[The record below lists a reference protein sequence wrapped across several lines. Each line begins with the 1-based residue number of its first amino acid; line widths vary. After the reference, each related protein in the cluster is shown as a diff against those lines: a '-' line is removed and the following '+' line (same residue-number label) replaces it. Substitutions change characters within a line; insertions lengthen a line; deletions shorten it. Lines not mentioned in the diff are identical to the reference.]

1 MDLMILPLAV
11 NLVSEHLL
19 LLFSILIF
27 AAVLVTKVGSR
38 YGVPSLLL
46 FLLLGMV
53 AGEDVL
59 GVRFDDFELA
69 ENIGHFAMTIILF
82 TAGLETSFKET
93 RPIVRQGA
101 LLSTAGVLLTILFSG
116 VFIWLVSDAA
126 IPVSMSLTGCF
137 LLAAVMGSTDSASV
151 FSVLRSK
158 KLHLRE
164 NLGPML
170 EMESGSNDPMAY
182 ILTIVLTQLMTESPD
197 SLGAGKLVMTGFGL
211 VFLQIVVGAG
221 VGFGVGYAGRWI
233 LGRLRLASSPL
244 YAILILSLGYFAN
257 GVAGLL
263 MGNGLLALYVTAL
276 MIGNRADIP
285 HRKEILNFFNGMTW
299 LMQLVMFLMLGLLA
313 RPSKMLPMLVPAL
326 VIGLFMIFVSRPAS
340 VFLCLL
346 PFRGLSTRAKLF
358 TSWVG
363 LKGAGPILF
372 ALCPV
377 VAGLEGADDMFNM
390 VFLITLI
397 SLLLQ
402 GMTLSPVARMLRLS
416 YEEDPQVETFG
427 MEIPEEMGM
436 LRDHTVT
443 EEDLKKGPTLRD
455 LGLPHGIRVMMV
467 RRPARHHHGRFGR
480 LTPTRNTRKNPA
492 VPQYGGVV
500 AFKID

>member
-1 MDLMILPLAV
+1 MPLLAV
-11 NLVSEHLL
+11 NLLSEHLL
-19 LLFSILIF
+19 LLCSVLIF

-53 AGEDVL
+53 AGKDVL
-59 GVRFDDFELA
+59 GVQFDDFELA

-82 TAGLETSFKET
+82 TAGLETPLHEA
-93 RPIVRQGA
+93 RPVLRQGT
-101 LLSTAGVLLTILFSG
+101 LLSTVGVLLTVLFSG
-116 VFIWLVSDAA
+116 IFIWLVADSA
-126 IPVSMSLTGCF
+126 IPVSVSLAGCF

-170 EMESGSNDPMAY
+170 ELESGSNDPMAY
-182 ILTIVLTQLMTESPD
+182 ILTIVLTQVIAS
-197 SLGAGKLVMTGFGL
+197 SRGAVGVGSQVMTGFGL
-211 VFLQIVVGAG
+211 VFLQVLVGVA
-221 VGFGVGYAGRWI
+221 VGFGIGFAGRWI
-233 LGRLRLASSPL
+233 LGRLQLASSPL
-244 YAILILSLGYFAN
+244 YAILILSLGFFAN
-257 GVAGLL
+257 GIAGLL
-263 MGNGLLALYVTAL
+263 MGNGLLALYVTAII
-276 MIGNRADIP
+276 IGNRTDLP
-285 HRKEILNFFNGMTW
+285 HRKEILHFFDGMTW

-313 RPSKMLPMLVPAL
+313 SPSKMLPMILPAL
-326 VIGLFMIFVSRPAS
+326 VIGLFMIFVARPAS
-340 VFLCLL
+340 VFLSLL
-346 PFRGLSTRAKLF
+346 PFRGLSFRAKVF

-377 VAGLEGADDMFNM
+377 VAGLEGADDMFNI

-416 YEEDPQVETFG
+416 YEEDPKVETFG

-443 EEDLKKGPTLRD
+443 EEDLQGGATLRD

-467 RRPARHHHGRFGR
+467 RRGDSYLVPHGSMPLEVGDR
-480 LTPTRNTRKNPA
+480 L
-492 VPQYGGVV
+492 VIIMG
-500 AFKID
+500 DSDD

>member
-1 MDLMILPLAV
+1 MPMPLLAV
-11 NLVSEHLL
+11 NLLSEHLL
-19 LLFSILIF
+19 LLCSVLIF

-53 AGEDVL
+53 AGKDVL
-59 GVRFDDFELA
+59 GVQFDDFELA

-82 TAGLETSFKET
+82 TAGLETPLHEA
-93 RPIVRQGA
+93 RPVLRQGT
-101 LLSTAGVLLTILFSG
+101 LLSTVGVLLTVLFSG
-116 VFIWLVSDAA
+116 IFIWLVADSA
-126 IPVSMSLTGCF
+126 IPVSVSLAGCF

-170 EMESGSNDPMAY
+170 ELESGSNDPMAY
-182 ILTIVLTQLMTESPD
+182 ILTIVLTQVIAS
-197 SLGAGKLVMTGFGL
+197 SRGAVGVGSQVMTGFGL
-211 VFLQIVVGAG
+211 VFLQVLVGVA
-221 VGFGVGYAGRWI
+221 VGFGIGFAGRWI
-233 LGRLRLASSPL
+233 LGRLQLASSPL
-244 YAILILSLGYFAN
+244 YAILILSLGFFAN
-257 GVAGLL
+257 GIAGLL
-263 MGNGLLALYVTAL
+263 MGNGLLALYVTAII
-276 MIGNRADIP
+276 IGNRTDLP
-285 HRKEILNFFNGMTW
+285 HRKEILHFFDGMTW

-313 RPSKMLPMLVPAL
+313 SPSKMLPMILPAL
-326 VIGLFMIFVSRPAS
+326 VIGLFMIFVARPAS
-340 VFLCLL
+340 VFLSLL
-346 PFRGLSTRAKLF
+346 PFRGLSFRAKVF

-377 VAGLEGADDMFNM
+377 VAGLEGADDMFNI

-416 YEEDPQVETFG
+416 YEEDPKVETFG

-443 EEDLKKGPTLRD
+443 EEDLQGGATLRD

-467 RRPARHHHGRFGR
+467 RRGDSYLVPHGSMPLEVGDR
-480 LTPTRNTRKNPA
+480 L
-492 VPQYGGVV
+492 VIIMG
-500 AFKID
+500 DSDD

>member
-1 MDLMILPLAV
+1 MMGTILLPPPLLAV
-11 NLVSEHLL
+11 NLLSEHLL
-19 LLFSILIF
+19 LLCSILIF

-46 FLLLGMV
+46 FLLLGML

-59 GVRFDDFELA
+59 GVQFDDFELA

-82 TAGLETSFKET
+82 TAGMETSFQET
-93 RPIVRQGA
+93 RPVLRQGA
-101 LLSTAGVLLTILFSG
+101 LLSTAGVLLTVLFSG
-116 VFIWLVSDAA
+116 LFIWLVFGSAVN
-126 IPVSMSLTGCF
+126 PSLLGCF
-137 LLAAVMGSTDSASV
+137 LLATVMGSTDSASV

-170 EMESGSNDPMAY
+170 EVESGSNDPMAY
-182 ILTIVLTQLMTESPD
+182 ILTIVLTRLISD
-197 SLGAGKLVMTGFGL
+197 SQGTLGAGSLVMNGFGL
-211 VFLQIVVGAG
+211 VFLQVLVGVAVGLG
-221 VGFGVGYAGRWI
+221 VGFAGRWI
-233 LGRLRLASSPL
+233 LGRLQLASSPL

-257 GVAGLL
+257 GIAGLL
-263 MGNGLLALYVTAL
+263 MGNGLLALYITAIT
-276 MIGNRADIP
+276 IGNRTDIP
-285 HRKEILNFFNGMTW
+285 HRKEILHFFDGMTW

-313 RPSKMLPMLVPAL
+313 RPSTMLPMILPAL
-326 VIGLFMIFVSRPAS
+326 LIGLFMMLIARPVS

-346 PFRGLSTRAKLF
+346 PFRGLSVRAKAF

-377 VAGLEGADDMFNM
+377 VAGVEGASDMFNI
-390 VFLITLI
+390 VFLITLF

-427 MEIPEEMGM
+427 MAVPEEMGL

-443 EEDLKKGPTLRD
+443 EEDLRQGTTLRD

-467 RRPARHHHGRFGR
+467 RRGDSYLVPHGSMPLEVGDR
-480 LTPTRNTRKNPA
+480 L
-492 VPQYGGVV
+492 VIIMG
-500 AFKID
+500 DSDD

>member
-377 VAGLEGADDMFNM
+377 VAGLEGASDMFNM

-467 RRPARHHHGRFGR
+467 RRGDSYLVPHGSMPLEVGDR
-480 LTPTRNTRKNPA
+480 L
-492 VPQYGGVV
+492 VIIMG
-500 AFKID
+500 DSDD

>member
-1 MDLMILPLAV
+1 MYAPLLMV
-11 NLVSEHLL
+11 NLLSEHMLL
-19 LLFSILIF
+19 LCSVLIF

-53 AGEDVL
+53 AGKDGL
-59 GVRFDDFELA
+59 GIRFDDFELA
-69 ENIGHFAMTIILF
+69 EGIGHFAMTIILF
-82 TAGLETSFKET
+82 TAGLETPIHET
-93 RPIVRQGA
+93 RPVLRQGT
-101 LLSTAGVLLTILFSG
+101 LLSTLGVLLTVLFSG
-116 VFIWLVSDAA
+116 LFIWLVFGTDRNTPLAA
-126 IPVSMSLTGCF
+126 CF

-170 EMESGSNDPMAY
+170 ELESGSNDPMAY
-182 ILTIVLTQLMTESPD
+182 ILTIVLTQ
-197 SLGAGKLVMTGFGL
+197 VMTGSQSAMSAGSQVMDCFGL
-211 VFLQIVVGAG
+211 VFLQVFVGAA
-221 VGFGVGYAGRWI
+221 VGFGVGAAGRWLI
-233 LGRLRLASSPL
+233 GRLQLAGSPL
-244 YAILILSLGYFAN
+244 YAILILSLGFFAN

-263 MGNGLLALYVTAL
+263 MGNGLLALFITAII
-276 MIGNRADIP
+276 IGNHSDLP
-285 HRKEILNFFNGMTW
+285 HRKEILHFFDGMTW
-299 LMQLVMFLMLGLLA
+299 LMQLVMFLVLGLLVE
-313 RPSKMLPMLVPAL
+313 PSKMLPMILPAL
-326 VIGLFMIFVSRPAS
+326 VIGLFMMLVARPAS

-346 PFRGLSTRAKLF
+346 PFRDLSRRAKAF

-377 VAGLEGADDMFNM
+377 TAGLEGGNDMFNI
-390 VFLITLI
+390 VFLITLF

-402 GMTLSPVARMLRLS
+402 GMTLSPVARLLRLS

-443 EEDLKKGPTLRD
+443 EEDLQKGPTLRD

-467 RRPARHHHGRFGR
+467 RRGDSYLVPHGSMPLEIGDR
-480 LTPTRNTRKNPA
+480 L
-492 VPQYGGVV
+492 VIIMG
-500 AFKID
+500 DSDD

>member
-1 MDLMILPLAV
+1 MPLLAV
-11 NLVSEHLL
+11 SLVSEHLL

-46 FLLLGMV
+46 FLLLCMA

-82 TAGLETSFKET
+82 TAGLETSFEET
-93 RPIVRQGA
+93 RPVLRHGA

-170 EMESGSNDPMAY
+170 ELESGSNDPMAY
-182 ILTIVLTQLMTESPD
+182 ILTIVLTELMTGSRVA
-197 SLGAGKLVMTGFGL
+197 LGAGKLLMTGFGL
-211 VFLQIVVGAG
+211 VFLQVFVGVA
-221 VGFGVGYAGRWI
+221 VGIGVGYAGRWI
-233 LGRLRLASSPL
+233 LGRLQLASSPL

-257 GVAGLL
+257 GIAGLL
-263 MGNGLLALYVTAL
+263 MGNGLLALYITAIT
-276 MIGNRADIP
+276 IGNRTDIP

-313 RPSKMLPMLVPAL
+313 SPSKMLPMLVPAL
-326 VIGLFMIFVSRPAS
+326 VIGLFMIFVARPAS

-346 PFRGLSTRAKLF
+346 PFRDLSARAKLF

-377 VAGLEGADDMFNM
+377 VAGLEGADDMFNI

-416 YEEDPQVETFG
+416 YEEDPKVETFG

-443 EEDLKKGPTLRD
+443 EEDLQKGPTLRD

-467 RRPARHHHGRFGR
+467 RRGDSYLVPHGSMPLQVGDR
-480 LTPTRNTRKNPA
+480 L
-492 VPQYGGVV
+492 VIIMG
-500 AFKID
+500 DSDD

>member
-1 MDLMILPLAV
+1 MPLLAV
-11 NLVSEHLL
+11 SLVSEHLL

-82 TAGLETSFKET
+82 TAGLETSFEET
-93 RPIVRQGA
+93 RPVLRHGA

-170 EMESGSNDPMAY
+170 ELESGSNDPMAY
-182 ILTIVLTQLMTESPD
+182 ILTIVLTQVIAESRGAM
-197 SLGAGKLVMTGFGL
+197 GAGHLLMTGFGL
-211 VFLQIVVGAG
+211 VFLQVFVGVA
-221 VGFGVGYAGRWI
+221 VGIGVGYAGRWI
-233 LGRLRLASSPL
+233 LGRLQLASSPL

-257 GVAGLL
+257 GIAGLL
-263 MGNGLLALYVTAL
+263 MGNGLLALYITAIT
-276 MIGNRADIP
+276 IGNRTDIP

-313 RPSKMLPMLVPAL
+313 SPSKMLPMLVPAL
-326 VIGLFMIFVSRPAS
+326 VIGLFMIFVARPAS

-346 PFRGLSTRAKLF
+346 PFRDLSARAKLF

-377 VAGLEGADDMFNM
+377 VAGLEGADDMFNI

-416 YEEDPQVETFG
+416 YEEDPKVETFG

-443 EEDLKKGPTLRD
+443 EEDLQKGPTLRD

-467 RRPARHHHGRFGR
+467 RRGDSYLVPHGSMPLQVGDR
-480 LTPTRNTRKNPA
+480 L
-492 VPQYGGVV
+492 VIIMG
-500 AFKID
+500 DSDD

>member
-443 EEDLKKGPTLRD
+443 EEDLQKGPTLRD

-467 RRPARHHHGRFGR
+467 RRGDSYLVPHGSMPLEVGDR
-480 LTPTRNTRKNPA
+480 L
-492 VPQYGGVV
+492 VIIMG
-500 AFKID
+500 DSDD

>member
-1 MDLMILPLAV
+1 MYAPLLMV
-11 NLVSEHLL
+11 NLLSEHMLL
-19 LLFSILIF
+19 LCSILIF

-53 AGEDVL
+53 AGKDGL

-69 ENIGHFAMTIILF
+69 EGIGHFAMTIILF
-82 TAGLETSFKET
+82 TAGLETPIHET
-93 RPIVRQGA
+93 RPVLRQGT
-101 LLSTAGVLLTILFSG
+101 LLSTLGVLLTVLFSG
-116 VFIWLVSDAA
+116 LFIWLVFDTARNTPLAA
-126 IPVSMSLTGCF
+126 CF

-170 EMESGSNDPMAY
+170 ELESGSNDPMAY
-182 ILTIVLTQLMTESPD
+182 ILTIVLTQ
-197 SLGAGKLVMTGFGL
+197 VMTGSQSAMSAGSQVMDCFGL
-211 VFLQIVVGAG
+211 VFLQVFVGAA
-221 VGFGVGYAGRWI
+221 VGFGVGAAGRWLI
-233 LGRLRLASSPL
+233 GRLQLAGSPL
-244 YAILILSLGYFAN
+244 YAILILSLGFFAN
-257 GVAGLL
+257 GIAGLL
-263 MGNGLLALYVTAL
+263 MGNGLLALYVTAII
-276 MIGNRADIP
+276 IGNRADLP
-285 HRKEILNFFNGMTW
+285 HRKEILHFFDGMTW

-313 RPSKMLPMLVPAL
+313 SPSKMLPMILPAL
-326 VIGLFMIFVSRPAS
+326 VIGLFMIFVARPAS
-340 VFLCLL
+340 VFLSLL
-346 PFRGLSTRAKLF
+346 PFRGLSFRAKVF

-377 VAGLEGADDMFNM
+377 VAGLEGADDMFNI

-416 YEEDPQVETFG
+416 YEEDPKVETFG

-467 RRPARHHHGRFGR
+467 RRGDSYLVPHGSMPLEVGDR
-480 LTPTRNTRKNPA
+480 L
-492 VPQYGGVV
+492 VIIMG
-500 AFKID
+500 DSDD

>member
-1 MDLMILPLAV
+1 METMIFSPPPLVV

-59 GVRFDDFELA
+59 GVHFDDFELA

-93 RPIVRQGA
+93 RPIVRQGT

-164 NLGPML
+164 NLGSML
-170 EMESGSNDPMAY
+170 ELESGSNDPMAY
-182 ILTIVLTQLMTESPD
+182 ILTIVLTQLMTESPG
-197 SLGAGKLVMTGFGL
+197 SMGVGKLVMTGFGL
-211 VFLQIVVGAG
+211 VFLQVFIGAAI
-221 VGFGVGYAGRWI
+221 GFGVGYAGRWI
-233 LGRLRLASSPL
+233 LGRLQLASSPL

-257 GVAGLL
+257 GIAGLL

-276 MIGNRADIP
+276 MIGNRTYVP
-285 HRKEILNFFNGMTW
+285 HRKEILHFFDGMTW

-346 PFRGLSTRAKLF
+346 PHRLPDHPDLAPAAGDDPEPGRPPAPSQLQRG
-358 TSWVG
+358 
-363 LKGAGPILF
+363 
-372 ALCPV
+372 
-377 VAGLEGADDMFNM
+377 
-390 VFLITLI
+390 
-397 SLLLQ
+397 
-402 GMTLSPVARMLRLS
+402 SPGGDVRHG
-416 YEEDPQVETFG
+416 DPG
-427 MEIPEEMGM
+427 GDGHAPRPYRDGRGPEERPDAPRPRTPPRNP
-436 LRDHTVT
+436 RDDGTPGRF
-443 EEDLKKGPTLRD
+443 LPGPPRQHAP
-455 LGLPHGIRVMMV
+455 GS
-467 RRPARHHHGRFGR
+467 RRQARHHHGRFGR

>member
-1 MDLMILPLAV
+1 MLFPPPQLAV

-19 LLFSILIF
+19 LLCSILIF

-82 TAGLETSFKET
+82 TAGLETPIHEA
-93 RPIVRQGA
+93 RPVLRQGVI
-101 LLSTAGVLLTILFSG
+101 LSTVGVLLTILFSG

-170 EMESGSNDPMAY
+170 ELESGSNDPMAY
-182 ILTIVLTQLMTESPD
+182 ILTIVLTQLLTESPG
-197 SLGAGKLVMTGFGL
+197 SLDAGKLVMTGFGL
-211 VFLQIVVGAG
+211 VFLQVLVGAA

-233 LGRLRLASSPL
+233 LGRLQLASSPL

-263 MGNGLLALYVTAL
+263 MGNGLLALYVTAI
-276 MIGNRADIP
+276 MIGNRTAIP

-313 RPSKMLPMLVPAL
+313 SPSKMLPMILPAL
-326 VIGLFMIFVSRPAS
+326 VIGLFMMLVARPAS

-346 PFRGLSTRAKLF
+346 PFRDLSRRAKAF

-377 VAGLEGADDMFNM
+377 VAGLEGAADMFNI

-402 GMTLSPVARMLRLS
+402 GMTLSPVARLLRLS
-416 YEEDPQVETFG
+416 YDEDPQVETFG

-443 EEDLKKGPTLRD
+443 EEDLAKGPTLRD

-467 RRPARHHHGRFGR
+467 RRGDSYLVPHGSMPLEVGDR
-480 LTPTRNTRKNPA
+480 L
-492 VPQYGGVV
+492 VIIMG
-500 AFKID
+500 DSDD

>member
-1 MDLMILPLAV
+1 MIFSPPPLVV

-59 GVRFDDFELA
+59 GVRFDDFKLA
-69 ENIGHFAMTIILF
+69 ESIGHFAMTIILF
-82 TAGLETSFKET
+82 TAGLETSIHET
-93 RPIVRQGA
+93 RPVLRQGM
-101 LLSTAGVLLTILFSG
+101 LLSTVGVLLTVLFTG
-116 VFIWLVSDAA
+116 LFIWLVFGTILSA
-126 IPVSMSLTGCF
+126 PLFGCF

-263 MGNGLLALYVTAL
+263 MGNGLLALYVTAI

-377 VAGLEGADDMFNM
+377 VAGLEGASDMFNI

-467 RRPARHHHGRFGR
+467 RRGDSYLVPHGSMPLEIGDR
-480 LTPTRNTRKNPA
+480 L
-492 VPQYGGVV
+492 VIIMG
-500 AFKID
+500 DSDD

>member
-1 MDLMILPLAV
+1 MMGTILLPPPLLAV
-11 NLVSEHLL
+11 NLLSEHLL
-19 LLFSILIF
+19 LLCSILIF

-46 FLLLGMV
+46 FLLLGML

-59 GVRFDDFELA
+59 GVQFDDFELA

-82 TAGLETSFKET
+82 TAGMETSFQET
-93 RPIVRQGA
+93 RPVLRQGA
-101 LLSTAGVLLTILFSG
+101 LLSTAGVLLTVLFSG
-116 VFIWLVSDAA
+116 LFIWLVFGSAVN
-126 IPVSMSLTGCF
+126 PSLLGCF
-137 LLAAVMGSTDSASV
+137 LLATVMGSTDSASV

-170 EMESGSNDPMAY
+170 EVESGSNDPMAY
-182 ILTIVLTQLMTESPD
+182 ILTIVLTRLISD
-197 SLGAGKLVMTGFGL
+197 SQGTLGAGGLVMNGFGL
-211 VFLQIVVGAG
+211 VFLQVLVGVAVGLG
-221 VGFGVGYAGRWI
+221 VGFAGRWI
-233 LGRLRLASSPL
+233 LGRLQLASSPL

-257 GVAGLL
+257 GIAGLL
-263 MGNGLLALYVTAL
+263 MGNGLLALYITAIT
-276 MIGNRADIP
+276 IGNRTDIP
-285 HRKEILNFFNGMTW
+285 HRKEILHFFDGMTW

-313 RPSKMLPMLVPAL
+313 RPSTMLPMILPAL
-326 VIGLFMIFVSRPAS
+326 LIGLFMMLIARPVS

-346 PFRGLSTRAKLF
+346 PFRGLSVRAKAF

-377 VAGLEGADDMFNM
+377 VAGVEGASDMFNI
-390 VFLITLI
+390 VFLITLF

-427 MEIPEEMGM
+427 MEVPEEMGL

-443 EEDLKKGPTLRD
+443 EEDLRQGTTLRD

-467 RRPARHHHGRFGR
+467 RRGDSYLVPHGSMPLEVGDR
-480 LTPTRNTRKNPA
+480 L
-492 VPQYGGVV
+492 VIIMG
-500 AFKID
+500 DSDD

>member
-1 MDLMILPLAV
+1 MDLIILPLAV

-93 RPIVRQGA
+93 RPVVRQGA

-467 RRPARHHHGRFGR
+467 RRGDSYLVPHGSMPLQIGDR
-480 LTPTRNTRKNPA
+480 L
-492 VPQYGGVV
+492 VIIMG
-500 AFKID
+500 DSDD

>member
-46 FLLLGMV
+46 FLLLCMV

-93 RPIVRQGA
+93 RPIVRQGT

-467 RRPARHHHGRFGR
+467 RRGDSYLVPHGSMPLEVGDR
-480 LTPTRNTRKNPA
+480 L
-492 VPQYGGVV
+492 VIIMG
-500 AFKID
+500 DSDD

>member
-1 MDLMILPLAV
+1 MYAPLLIV
-11 NLVSEHLL
+11 NLLSEHMLL
-19 LLFSILIF
+19 LCSVLIF

-53 AGEDVL
+53 AGKEGL

-69 ENIGHFAMTIILF
+69 EGIGHFAMTIILF
-82 TAGLETSFKET
+82 TAGLETPIHET
-93 RPIVRQGA
+93 RPVLRQGT
-101 LLSTAGVLLTILFSG
+101 LLSTLGVLLTVLFSG
-116 VFIWLVSDAA
+116 LFIWLVFGTARNTPLAA
-126 IPVSMSLTGCF
+126 CF

-170 EMESGSNDPMAY
+170 ELESGSNDPMAY
-182 ILTIVLTQLMTESPD
+182 ILTIVLTQ
-197 SLGAGKLVMTGFGL
+197 VMTGSQSAMSAGSQVMDCFGL
-211 VFLQIVVGAG
+211 VFLQVFVGAA
-221 VGFGVGYAGRWI
+221 VGFGVGAAGRWLI
-233 LGRLRLASSPL
+233 GRLQLAGSPL
-244 YAILILSLGYFAN
+244 YAILILSLGFFAN

-263 MGNGLLALYVTAL
+263 MGNGLLALFITAII
-276 MIGNRADIP
+276 IGNHSDLP
-285 HRKEILNFFNGMTW
+285 HRKEILHFFDGMTW
-299 LMQLVMFLMLGLLA
+299 LMQLVMFLVLGLLVD
-313 RPSKMLPMLVPAL
+313 PSKMLPMILPAL
-326 VIGLFMIFVSRPAS
+326 VIGLFMMLVARPAS

-346 PFRGLSTRAKLF
+346 PFRDLSRRAKAF

-377 VAGLEGADDMFNM
+377 TAGLEGGNDMFNI
-390 VFLITLI
+390 VFLITLF

-402 GMTLSPVARMLRLS
+402 GMTLSPVARLLRLS

-443 EEDLKKGPTLRD
+443 EEDLQKGPTLRD

-467 RRPARHHHGRFGR
+467 RRGDSYLVPHGSMPLEIGDR
-480 LTPTRNTRKNPA
+480 L
-492 VPQYGGVV
+492 VIIMG
-500 AFKID
+500 DSDD

>member
-1 MDLMILPLAV
+1 MPLLAV
-11 NLVSEHLL
+11 NLLSEHLL
-19 LLFSILIF
+19 LLCSVLIF

-53 AGEDVL
+53 AGKDVL
-59 GVRFDDFELA
+59 GVQFDDFELA

-82 TAGLETSFKET
+82 TAGLETPIHEA
-93 RPIVRQGA
+93 RPVLRQGT
-101 LLSTAGVLLTILFSG
+101 LLSTVGVLLTVLFSG
-116 VFIWLVSDAA
+116 IFIWLVADSA
-126 IPVSMSLTGCF
+126 IPVSVSLAGCF

-170 EMESGSNDPMAY
+170 ELESGSNDPMAY
-182 ILTIVLTQLMTESPD
+182 ILTIVLTQVIAS
-197 SLGAGKLVMTGFGL
+197 SRGAVGVGSQVMTGFGL
-211 VFLQIVVGAG
+211 VFLQVLVGVA
-221 VGFGVGYAGRWI
+221 VGFGIGFAGRWI
-233 LGRLRLASSPL
+233 LGRLQLASSPL
-244 YAILILSLGYFAN
+244 YAILILSLGFFAN
-257 GVAGLL
+257 GIAGLL
-263 MGNGLLALYVTAL
+263 MGNGLLALYVTAII
-276 MIGNRADIP
+276 IGNRTDLP
-285 HRKEILNFFNGMTW
+285 HRKEILHFFDGMTW

-313 RPSKMLPMLVPAL
+313 SPSKMLPMILPAL
-326 VIGLFMIFVSRPAS
+326 VIGLFMIFVARPAS
-340 VFLCLL
+340 VFLSLL
-346 PFRGLSTRAKLF
+346 PFRGLSFRAKVF

-377 VAGLEGADDMFNM
+377 VAGLEGADDMFNI

-416 YEEDPQVETFG
+416 YEEDPKVETFG

-443 EEDLKKGPTLRD
+443 EEDLQGGATLRD

-467 RRPARHHHGRFGR
+467 RRGDSYLVPHGSMPLEVGDR
-480 LTPTRNTRKNPA
+480 L
-492 VPQYGGVV
+492 VIIMG
-500 AFKID
+500 DSDD